1 MLGMNNKALK
11 EENER
16 EYTPEEAALTMR
28 LRVFVTMRWITVIG
42 IIIAALVASM
52 VIKISFP
59 TLPVYATAAVIALYN
74 LVLLWQLRR
83 LEAKGTD
90 SIIQMTRT
98 FGNIHL
104 FLDLIALTVL
114 LHFTGGIENPFI
126 FYFVLHITAAS
137 ISLHYRVV
145 YMLATSALLMVAL
158 LVGLEYA
165 GAIPHI
171 NLVGFAAPTLYREG
185 SYILAI
191 LVALASLLYAT
202 AYMVTAIS
210 GELRKRQRQ
219 VMQLREQLIEEKSG
233 ELERAS
239 GEITKLE
246 TEKNR
251 FLHFIGIA
259 AHDLKAPLTAIQG
272 FLWVM
277 LGGYAGEL
285 TDKQKNMLERSSLR
299 IKELLN
305 LISDLLDIPRI
316 ETGQIVPEMKLTSL
330 RQVIKHSCDDMRNQA
345 QEKGIRL
352 KTELPEALP
361 KVYGS
366 APRLQQVMTNLLD
379 NAIRYTPKGDVAIR
393 VKEEKRYV
401 QVEVTDTGIGI
412 PPEDLSHVFDDF
424 FRASN
429 VDTKGT
435 GLGLAIS
442 KRIVEAHGGKIW
454 VESPCPETNHG
465 SKFAFTLSKKRAKL
479 SRDNSLESR
488 NVPKGGSRDRRAA
501 TTAEVDSSV
510 SSNSW

>member
-1 MLGMNNKALK
+1 MNNKALRQ
-11 EENER
+11 ENDGQ
-16 EYTPEEAALTMR
+16 YTPEEAALIMR

-42 IIIAALVASM
+42 IIIATLVASM
-52 VIKISFP
+52 AIKISFP
-59 TLPVYATAAVIALYN
+59 TLPVYSTAAVIALYN
-74 LVLLWQLRR
+74 LVLLWQLRS
-83 LEAKGTD
+83 LGAKKTD
-90 SIIQMTRT
+90 SIIQAARR
-98 FGNIHL
+98 FGDIHL
-104 FLDLIALTVL
+104 FLDLIALTVI

-145 YMLATSALLMVAL
+145 YLLATSALLMVTL
-158 LVGLEYA
+158 LVGLEFA

-171 NLVGFAAPTLYREG
+171 NLVGFAAPTLYQEG

-191 LVALASLLYAT
+191 LVVLATLLYAA

-219 VMQLREQLIEEKSG
+219 VMQLREQLIEEKTG

-246 TEKNR
+246 EEKNR
-251 FLHFIGIA
+251 FLHFLGIA

-277 LGGYAGEL
+277 LGGYTGEL

-316 ETGQIVPEMKLTSL
+316 ETGQIVQEMKQASL
-330 RQVIKHSCDDMRNQA
+330 RQVIKHSCDDVRNQA
-345 QEKGIRL
+345 REKGIRL

-366 APRLQQVMTNLLD
+366 ASRLQQVITNLLD
-379 NAIRYTPKGDVAIR
+379 NAIRYTPEGDVAVR
-393 VKEEKRYV
+393 VKEEKKHILI
-401 QVEVTDTGIGI
+401 EVTDTGIGI
-412 PPEDLSHVFDDF
+412 PPKDLPQVFDDF

-435 GLGLAIS
+435 GLGLSIS
-442 KRIVEAHGGKIW
+442 KRIVEAHGGRIW

-465 SKFAFTLSKKRAKL
+465 SKFTFTLPKKRAKP
-479 SRDNSLESR
+479 SRGNSFESR
-488 NVPKGGSRDRRAA
+488 NRPRGGSGNRRTA
-501 TTAEVDSSV
+501 TTAEADSSA
-510 SSNSW
+510 SSSSR